1 LLVVSTAFV
10 LAAEWSNPD
19 SLGGLSTPDKLT
31 AGLFQA
37 VTTRTAGFNTIDI
50 AGLREGTL
58 LFVMLMMFIGGN
70 PGSTA
75 GGVKTTTFTV
85 LVMAVWA
92 VARGHGRPVLFMRRF
107 DPALVTKAAVV
118 STLATLLIGGA
129 LTLLTFTE
137 DHLATLP
144 LLFEVVSA
152 VGTVGLST
160 GITPELSEAGRF
172 ILIALMFMG
181 RIGLVTFA
189 TAVAARRENEHIR
202 YPREELVI
210 G

>member
-1 LLVVSTAFV
+1 MPGARTTSISACTAPACV
-10 LAAEWSNPD
+10 PSR
-19 SLGGLSTPDKLT
+19 TR
-31 AGLFQA
+31 AGSA
-37 VTTRTAGFNTIDI
+37 RTAGFNTVDF

-58 LFVMLMMFIGGN
+58 LFVMLMMFIGGS

-92 VARGHGRPVLFMRRF
+92 VARGHGRPALFMRRI
-107 DPALVTKAAVV
+107 DAALVTKAAVV
-118 STLATLLIGGA
+118 STLVILLIGGA
-129 LTLLTFTE
+129 VTVLTFTE

-160 GITPELSEAGRF
+160 GITPELSATGRF
-172 ILIALMFMG
+172 IVIALMFLG
-181 RIGLVTFA
+181 RIGLITFA
-189 TAVAARRENEHIR
+189 TAVAARRENEHVR
-202 YPREELVI
+202 YPSEELVI